1 MMVLMSPRLNPDRLP
16 PAGRRPLALILL
28 LLLPAALSG
37 YAMASNQ
44 SQDQSAGPLLDAF
57 SCQYSCSGN
66 DPLSSLEELLRG
78 EAQLF
83 SSFEILLNRTNTTID
98 EKLIFMDSF
107 EDLLRRQTVLYSGF
121 ESMLKS
127 QWYRLDCG
135 QQKIFLDSFEDL
147 LKRETYL
154 ISRFQD
160 HLNTSLN
167 QFPPQNKTKLLASFE
182 DLLRRQTKLFK
193 SFEELYMM
201 SNGGLTIDKYANK
214 DSICRPG
221 ERVEYWFVVRNWF
234 NQTIKNVSI
243 FDDHLGLIA
252 QDITLAP
259 YEEKRFNR
267 TVCLTGTT
275 CNTARVRGE
284 GPCGEVLVDESNTI
298 CINLILVSG
307 KNIDRLSVGM
317 QYAIAAGSDPP
328 EAYNDVEIK
337 KNQKSGARINNT
349 ETISLE
355 GQMASS
361 IAGMGIGGRSSNS
374 IKIDANQGW
383 E

>member
-1 MMVLMSPRLNPDRLP
+1 MALISPRLDPGRLP
-16 PAGRRPLALILL
+16 PAGRLPLALILL
-28 LLLPAALSG
+28 LSLAAALSG
-37 YAMASNQ
+37 CAMASNQ
-44 SQDQSAGPLLDAF
+44 SPDQGAGPLLDAF

-98 EKLIFMDSF
+98 EKIIFLDSF

-135 QQKIFLDSFEDL
+135 QQRMFLDSFEDL

-160 HLNTSLN
+160 HLNVSLEL
-167 QFPPQNKTKLLASFE
+167 FPPENRTIFLASFE

-193 SFEELYMM
+193 SYEELYMM

-221 ERVEYWFVVRNWF
+221 EMVEYWFVVRNWF
-234 NQTIKNVSI
+234 NQTVKNVSI

-252 QDITLAP
+252 QDITLGP

-275 CNTARVRGE
+275 CNTAKARGE
-284 GPCGEVLVDESNTI
+284 GPCGEMLVDESNTV
-298 CINLILVSG
+298 CVNLIQVSG
-307 KNIDRLSVGM
+307 ENIDRLVIGK
-317 QYAIAAGSDPP
+317 QYAIASGSDPP
-328 EAYNDVEIK
+328 EAINDVEINK
-337 KNQKSGARINNT
+337 SQKSGARINNT
-349 ETISLE
+349 ETIRLE

-361 IAGMGIGGRSSNS
+361 ISGVGIGGRSGNS
-374 IKIDANQGW
+374 IKIDTNQWW

>member
-1 MMVLMSPRLNPDRLP
+1 MMALTPPRLDPGCRP
-16 PAGRRPLALILL
+16 PAGRLPLALILL
-28 LLLPAALSG
+28 LSLAAALSG
-37 YAMASNQ
+37 FAMASNQ
-44 SQDQSAGPLLDAF
+44 SQDQGAGPLLDAF

-98 EKLIFMDSF
+98 EKIIFLDSF

-135 QQKIFLDSFEDL
+135 QQRMFLDSFEDL

-160 HLNTSLN
+160 HLNVSLEL
-167 QFPPQNKTKLLASFE
+167 FPPENRTSFLASFE

-193 SFEELYMM
+193 SYEELYMM

-221 ERVEYWFVVRNWF
+221 EMVEYWFVVRNWF
-234 NQTIKNVSI
+234 NQTVKNVSI

-252 QDITLAP
+252 QDITLGP

-275 CNTARVRGE
+275 CNTARARGE
-284 GPCGEVLVDESNTI
+284 GPCGEMLVDESNTV
-298 CINLILVSG
+298 CVNLILVSG
-307 KNIDRLSVGM
+307 ENIDRLVIGK
-317 QYAIAAGSDPP
+317 QYAIASGSDPP
-328 EAYNDVEIK
+328 EAINDMEINK
-337 KNQKSGARINNT
+337 SQKSGARINNT
-349 ETISLE
+349 ETIRLE

-361 IAGMGIGGRSSNS
+361 ISGVGIGGRSGNS
-374 IKIDANQGW
+374 IKIDTNQWW